1 MTLVVGLGNPG
12 PEYAQTRHNFGFMV
26 VDELA
31 DDAGVVSFQEKFSGR
46 VARASIEGAPS
57 ILLKPMTFMNLSGR
71 SVGRAV
77 QFYKTDPK
85 DIIVVHDELD
95 LPFGTVRIKKAGGIA
110 GHKGLASL
118 KQLLGT
124 ADFVRVRMGIDRPQ
138 RGSVTDYVLK
148 NFTTDEAAN
157 LTDVIALGADAVKCI
172 IRRGVTAAMNQFNKR
187 GEANES

>member
-31 DDAGVVSFQEKFSGR
+31 SGAGVISYQEKFAGH
-46 VARASIEGAPS
+46 VARAQIEGEPS
-57 ILLKPMTFMNLSGR
+57 VLLKPMTFMNLSGR
-71 SVGRAV
+71 SVSRAV
-77 QFYKTDPK
+77 QFFKLSPAN
-85 DIIVVHDELD
+85 IIVAHDELD

-110 GHKGLASL
+110 GHKGLASM

-124 ADFVRVRMGIDRPQ
+124 ADFIRVRMGIDRPQ

-148 NFTTDEAAN
+148 NFTQDETAN
-157 LTDVIALGADAVKCI
+157 LTDVIALGAGAVKCI
-172 IRRGVTAAMNQFNKR
+172 IRRGVAAAMNQFNKR